1 MLNKDTFVGDVGM
14 RLAHEVRGARARDFR
29 MMLVHDVDESKDG
42 CPFDRMFS
50 VTPPDLLTDNI
61 YHQLA
66 IAWQPEWAY
75 GHRRVSMALLKKA
88 LGASPSSRSVKKFL
102 AEEARKEEAREKED
116 AFKEQSTLNV

>member
-1 MLNKDTFVGDVGM
+1 MN
-14 RLAHEVRGARARDFR
+14 
-29 MMLVHDVDESKDG
+29 
-42 CPFDRMFS
+42 
-50 VTPPDLLTDNI
+50 
-61 YHQLA
+61 
-66 IAWQPEWAY
+66 PEAY